1 MNLQSL
7 VPVVLVL
14 QFAVY
19 GWRINREI
27 SLDDQ
32 GRRTWLLIADY
43 LNFICMLAVLAL
55 CIIVPIVRDIF
66 TKAAKI
72 SLAVAFVLV
81 IFYPII
87 LAGHY
92 RLFSKDGRSIY
103 AKQARPIPHVTDQEW
118 VLLGIAVLCMVLV
131 GFYAARWG

>member
-1 MNLQSL
+1 MNPQNL

-19 GWRINREI
+19 GWRINREV

-43 LNFICMLAVLAL
+43 LNFACMLAVMAL
-55 CIIVPIVRDIF
+55 CIILPIVTNTF
-66 TKAAKI
+66 SKAGRI
-72 SLAVAFVLV
+72 TLAVAFVLV

-92 RLFSKDGRSIY
+92 RLFSKRGRSIY
-103 AKQARPIPHVTDQEW
+103 AEQGRAIPHVTDQEW
-118 VLLGIAVLCMVLV
+118 ILLAITIFCMVLV
-131 GFYAARWG
+131 GFFVERWG